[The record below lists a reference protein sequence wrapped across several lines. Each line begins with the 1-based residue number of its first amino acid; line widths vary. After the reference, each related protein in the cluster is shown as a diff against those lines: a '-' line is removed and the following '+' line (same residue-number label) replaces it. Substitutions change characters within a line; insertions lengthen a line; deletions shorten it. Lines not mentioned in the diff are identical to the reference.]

1 MSYRAINKVDFIEH
15 PLLMK
20 LVFITFVIAGLQ
32 SSVDAATST
41 AIISANIVQSISLT
55 NLSGMVFGDISA
67 GTSAGT
73 VAIDPTGARTASGG
87 TTINTAISGSA
98 ATFEIVGIPN
108 SVFAIT
114 LPTTVIITNTSGD
127 TMVVDGFNSTP
138 SGGSGLLDGSGTQI
152 LSIGSTMQVSSLQP
166 LGAYTGI
173 MEIDVNYN

>member
-1 MSYRAINKVDFIEH
+1 MGYNTDNKVNLSEY
-15 PLLMK
+15 PLLAK
-20 LVFITFVIAGLQ
+20 LIFISFVVAGVQ

-41 AIISANIVQSISLT
+41 SIVNANIVQSISLT

-67 GTSAGT
+67 GTSAGAI
-73 VAIDPTGARTASGG
+73 AIDPTGARTASGG
-87 TTINTAISGSA
+87 ATINTAISGSA

-114 LPTTVIITNTSGD
+114 LPTTVIITNAAGD